1 MIDGSTGSGDG
12 MLMAGPSGGA
22 NGTTVTTG
30 GKSRAVKSAGP
41 VPFVEPAKPDMALGA
56 MPEVGGILTPEVDPH
71 FFVHEEN
78 VKILD
83 VIDTLSKHTP
93 QNVLLTGPQG
103 SGKTELAVWLAA
115 KYGRPCI
122 IMNCA
127 TVRET
132 KDWFGY
138 RDAKSGSIFWHRSEF
153 VRALEMGRCVVVL
166 DEFNRLHSTLH
177 NSLYPLL
184 DARRA
189 SYVEEIGGMVKV
201 GPETVFVATANIG
214 FTHVGTHTMDSAIE
228 DRFGFRVEID
238 FPSPA
243 KEAEIL
249 VNKTGV
255 DQDLAEKLTRF
266 AKDIRR
272 KASGAGATL
281 ARNVSTRQLLAS
293 ATLMKE
299 LARRKTDI
307 KIALNYTVL
316 PHYSNHGG
324 RDSEQAQVLQL
335 VQGIF
340 G

>member
-1 MIDGSTGSGDG
+1 MIDGASGSDG
-12 MLMAGPSGGA
+12 MQMAGGTNGA
-22 NGTTVTTG
+22 PVTAAPRTRQP
-30 GKSRAVKSAGP
+30 K
-41 VPFVEPAKPDMALGA
+41 PAPARPDMALGQ
-56 MPEVGGILTPEVDPH
+56 MPEVGGILAPEVDPH
-71 FFVHEEN
+71 FFVHEDN
-78 VKILD
+78 VNILD
-83 VIDTLSKHTP
+83 VIDTLSKQTP

-138 RDAKSGSIFWHRSEF
+138 RDAKAGSIFWHRSEF

-201 GPETVFVATANIG
+201 GPQTVFVATANIG

-228 DRFGFRVEID
+228 DRFGFRIEID
-238 FPSPA
+238 FPTPA
-243 KEAEIL
+243 QEAEIL

-255 DQDLAEKLTRF
+255 TKGLADKLTRF

-272 KASGAGATL
+272 KASGVGATL

-299 LARRKTDI
+299 LAARKMDI
-307 KIALNYTVL
+307 KLALNYTVL
-316 PHYSNHGG
+316 PHYSKDGG

-340 G
+340 AE